1 MAFLDNL
8 GKKVSEAAQ
17 AAAKK
22 SGELVEITKT
32 NININGEEDKIEKK
46 QQQMGKLV
54 YEKFQATGSIDEEFA
69 GLCNE
74 ITAHMETVKN
84 LRQKIMEI
92 KNIKSCTGCG
102 AELER
107 TAMFC
112 AKCGTRQEVPEASS
126 VPFQAAPSQLC
137 PACGAAVP
145 PGTAFCTACGAKV
158 S

>member
-1 MAFLDNL
+1 MAFLDNI
-8 GKKVSEAAQ
+8 GKVAH

-32 NININGEEDKIEKK
+32 NININSEEDKIEKK
-46 QQQMGKLV
+46 HQQMGKLV
-54 YEKFQATGSIDEEFA
+54 YEKFQATGAIDEEFA
-69 GLCNE
+69 GVCNE
-74 ITAHMETVKN
+74 ITAHMETIKN
-84 LRQKIMEI
+84 LKQRIMEI

-102 AELER
+102 AELEC

-126 VPFQAAPSQLC
+126 VPSQAAPSQLC

-145 PGTAFCTACGAKV
+145 SGTAFCTACGTKV